1 MYPTYSY
8 TKRVELPGVT
18 VQLVAGHG
26 PTQGDTPMM
35 RRALYC
41 PSTPRV
47 LLENLTVSR
56 GKVKKSVGRAGV
68 EQHLIATCEARGEDA
83 LHALRDQARALAP
96 SLGLE
101 RELAILDG
109 LIGAVPGTRKTEM
122 STPAGKAMVAH
133 IPYDAHRLALFEKL
147 AAALRSVPLRQPAAG
162 PRSEQSRL
170 HFTFLDA
177 SVPAGTARALL
188 AMFLV
193 SEVHPFLDA
202 MQWIHQ
208 WTAAFDYESLDKVIA
223 DMQLCNA
230 FEKSRVQ
237 HQLLFPQNA

>member
-1 MYPTYSY
+1 
-8 TKRVELPGVT
+8 
-18 VQLVAGHG
+18 
-26 PTQGDTPMM
+26 
-35 RRALYC
+35 
-41 PSTPRV
+41 
-47 LLENLTVSR
+47 
-56 GKVKKSVGRAGV
+56 
-68 EQHLIATCEARGEDA
+68 
-83 LHALRDQARALAP
+83 
-96 SLGLE
+96 LGLE

-109 LIGAVPGTRKTEM
+109 LIGTVPGTRKTEM
-122 STPAGKAMVAH
+122 STPARKAMVAH
-133 IPYDAHRLALFEKL
+133 IPYDANRLALFEKL
-147 AAALRSVPLRQPAAG
+147 AAALRSVSLRQPAAV

-170 HFTFLDA
+170 HFAFLDA